1 MARLEFTAAA
11 EADLEQIGDYIAHEN
26 PLAAVRM
33 VLDIREHCRKIAAVP
48 GIGHARPDLGP
59 DLRSLA
65 LQPYV
70 IVYNSKEPDRVVVIR
85 IIHGARDLP
94 RLIQD

>member
-1 MARLEFTAAA
+1 MARLELTAAA
-11 EADLEQIGDYIAHEN
+11 EADLEQIADYIAHEN
-26 PLAAVRM
+26 PLAAVRL

-48 GIGHARPDLGP
+48 GIGRARPELGP
-59 DLRSLA
+59 NLRSLA

-70 IVYNSKEPDRVVVIR
+70 IVYSHTEPHRVIVIR

-94 RLIQD
+94 RIMQD